1 MQLDFLLAGVGG
13 QGIVLAGDLL
23 AAAAL
28 SIGLDVKKSDV
39 FGMAQRGGS
48 VTSAV
53 RIGEKVYSPLP
64 RIGSV
69 DYLLATEKLEAA
81 RNAGQLRPGG
91 TAIVAEHRLPPLS
104 VSSGAA
110 AYPRDD
116 EVQAAL
122 ASRAE
127 RVFWVD
133 GERIA
138 LELGNRK
145 VVNVVMVGYLAH
157 FLSLP
162 DAAWEA
168 AIERHVPA
176 RFRDLNREAFAR
188 GRRAAEAGQAV
199 VSRERV
205 V

>member
-1 MQLDFLLAGVGG
+1 MAMKLDFLLAGVGG

-39 FGMAQRGGS
+39 FGMSQRGGS

-64 RIGSV
+64 RVGSA
-69 DYLLATEKLEAA
+69 DFLLATEKLEAA
-81 RNAGQLRPGG
+81 RNAGQLRQGG
-91 TAIVAEHRLPPLS
+91 IAVVADHRVPPLA

-110 AYPRDD
+110 AYPSDD
-116 EVQAAL
+116 EVSAAL
-122 ASRAE
+122 GARAE
-127 RVFWVD
+127 EVHWVD
-133 GERIA
+133 ADKIA

-145 VVNVVMVGYLAH
+145 VVNVILVGFLAH
-157 FLSLP
+157 FLPLP
-162 DAAWEA
+162 GEAWES

-188 GRRAAEAGQAV
+188 GRQAAEAA
-199 VSRERV
+199 RAAL
-205 V
+205 

>member
-1 MQLDFLLAGVGG
+1 MELTFVLAGVGG

-64 RIGSV
+64 HNGRV
-69 DYLLATEKLEAA
+69 DYLLGTEKLEAA
-81 RNAGQLRPGG
+81 RNAAQLRQGG
-91 TAIVAEHRLPPLS
+91 TAIVCDYRLPPLS

-110 AYPRDD
+110 VYPTD
-116 EVQAAL
+116 EEVRAAL
-122 ASRAE
+122 AARAE
-127 RVFWVD
+127 RLYWAD
-133 GERIA
+133 GEGIA

-145 VVNVVMVGYLAH
+145 VVNVVMIGYLSH
-157 FLSLP
+157 FSGF
-162 DAAWEA
+162 E
-168 AIERHVPA
+168 
-176 RFRDLNREAFAR
+176 N
-188 GRRAAEAGQAV
+188 
-199 VSRERV
+199 
-205 V
+205 

>member
-39 FGMAQRGGS
+39 FGMSQRGGS

-64 RIGSV
+64 RLGQA

-81 RNAGQLRPGG
+81 RSAGQLRQGG
-91 TAIVAEHRLPPLS
+91 LAIVARNRLAPLA

-110 AYPRDD
+110 AYPTDNEIQR
-116 EVQAAL
+116 AL
-122 ASRAE
+122 AARAE
-127 RVFWVD
+127 RVYWVD
-133 GERIA
+133 ADGIA
-138 LELGNRK
+138 LALGNRK
-145 VVNVVMVGYLAH
+145 VVNVIMVGYLAH
-157 FLSLP
+157 FLTLP

-176 RFRDLNREAFAR
+176 RFRELNREAFAR
-188 GRRAAEAGQAV
+188 GRAAASE
-199 VSRERV
+199 VSRATAGAS
-205 V
+205 